1 MNCLLAFIC
10 RCALFAVYTVVS
22 KVENEEVALTMFER
36 AVVTC
41 LQICILGVAWVLYEI
56 CAFVIQAVSVRYPY
70 SSALESRAS
79 AAEDD
84 EGEEQHELVD
94 QHDAT
99 KDASTETG
107 SVARGRTPI
116 DDRVVFESQVDLQ
129 RYVGKVHVIG
139 VVVWST
145 MLSMDYTLTQASFAF
160 LMGMLIGN
168 VAATLS
174 AERPPARRSPPLAT
188 FSAYWAMIGALV
200 VLYMVQDGA
209 SAVQYT
215 EEQVGISPS
224 RVAWTDVF
232 TLVNVMLSP
241 LSCGVS
247 WTYWMDGGTLLKHHR
262 TSLYT
267 SVLLSLPVL
276 IAVQRDF
283 MAAMLSRYSTPLLA
297 HVLVTEPLLK
307 FMVIYVL
314 TLSLEAESVIEMLVV
329 NAAVTGICYVS
340 FTPHGD
346 LFNALVGLFVAL
358 LLLLHTMRLTRRS
371 WKDYVRRNAAKFTI
385 A

>member
-10 RCALFAVYTVVS
+10 RCTLFAVYTVVS
-22 KVENEEVALTMFER
+22 KTENEQVSLTMFER

-41 LQICILGVAWVLYEI
+41 LQICILGVAWILYEI

-84 EGEEQHELVD
+84 EGEEQHELVE
-94 QHDAT
+94 QQDAT

-107 SVARGRTPI
+107 NATRGRTPI
-116 DDRVVFESQVDLQ
+116 HDRVVFESQADLQ

-160 LMGMLIGN
+160 LLGMLIGN
-168 VAATLS
+168 VAATLRRVD
-174 AERPPARRSPPLAT
+174 EPAKRLPMATYSLYWLAV
-188 FSAYWAMIGALV
+188 GALV

-209 SAVQYT
+209 SAVEYT
-215 EEQVGISPS
+215 EAQVGISPN
-224 RVAWTDVF
+224 RVAWSDVF
-232 TLVNVMLSP
+232 TLLNVMLAP
-241 LSCGVS
+241 LSSGVS

-283 MAAMLSRYSTPLLA
+283 MANMLSRYSTPLLA
-297 HVLVTEPLLK
+297 HILVTEPVLK

-314 TLSLEAESVIEMLVV
+314 TLSLETESVLEMLVV

-358 LLLLHTMRLTRRS
+358 LLLMHTMRLTRRS
-371 WKDYVRRNAAKFTI
+371 WRDYVRRNAAKFTI

>member
-10 RCALFAVYTVVS
+10 RCALFAAYTVVS
-22 KVENEEVALTMFER
+22 KVENENVALTMFER

-70 SSALESRAS
+70 STAP

-84 EGEEQHELVD
+84 EGEEQLELVD
-94 QHDAT
+94 SQDAT
-99 KDASTETG
+99 KDAATETG
-107 SVARGRTPI
+107 SVSRGRTPI
-116 DDRVVFESQVDLQ
+116 DERVVFESNADLQ
-129 RYVGKVHVIG
+129 QYVGKVHVIG

-168 VAATLS
+168 VAATLH
-174 AERPPARRSPPLAT
+174 AETPPARKGPPLAI

-209 SAVQYT
+209 SAVEYT

-232 TLVNVMLSP
+232 TLLNVMLSP

-247 WTYWMDGGTLLKHHR
+247 WTYWMDGSTLLKHHR

-283 MAAMLSRYSTPLLA
+283 MANMLSRYSPPLLA

-314 TLSLEAESVIEMLVV
+314 TLSLEPESVIEILVV

-346 LFNALVGLFVAL
+346 LFNAVVGLLVAL

-371 WKDYVRRNAAKFTI
+371 WKDYARRNAAKFTI

>member
-10 RCALFAVYTVVS
+10 RCTLFAVYTVVS
-22 KVENEEVALTMFER
+22 KTENEQVSLTMFER

-41 LQICILGVAWVLYEI
+41 LQICILGVAWILYEI

-84 EGEEQHELVD
+84 EGEEQHELVE
-94 QHDAT
+94 QQDAT

-107 SVARGRTPI
+107 NATRGRTPI
-116 DDRVVFESQVDLQ
+116 HDRVVFESQVDLQ

-160 LMGMLIGN
+160 LLGMLIGN
-168 VAATLS
+168 VAATLRRVD
-174 AERPPARRSPPLAT
+174 EPAKRLPMATYSLYWLAV
-188 FSAYWAMIGALV
+188 GALV

-209 SAVQYT
+209 SAVEYT
-215 EEQVGISPS
+215 EAQVGISPN
-224 RVAWTDVF
+224 RVAWSDVF
-232 TLVNVMLSP
+232 TLLNVMLAP
-241 LSCGVS
+241 LSSGVS

-283 MAAMLSRYSTPLLA
+283 MANMLSRYSTPLLA
-297 HVLVTEPLLK
+297 HILVTEPVLK

-314 TLSLEAESVIEMLVV
+314 TLSLETESVLEMLVV

-358 LLLLHTMRLTRRS
+358 LLLMHTMRLTRRS
-371 WKDYVRRNAAKFTI
+371 WRDYVRRNAAKFTI

>member
-1 MNCLLAFIC
+1 
-10 RCALFAVYTVVS
+10 
-22 KVENEEVALTMFER
+22 
-36 AVVTC
+36 
-41 LQICILGVAWVLYEI
+41 
-56 CAFVIQAVSVRYPY
+56 
-70 SSALESRAS
+70 
-79 AAEDD
+79 
-84 EGEEQHELVD
+84 
-94 QHDAT
+94 
-99 KDASTETG
+99 
-107 SVARGRTPI
+107 
-116 DDRVVFESQVDLQ
+116 
-129 RYVGKVHVIG
+129 
-139 VVVWST
+139 
-145 MLSMDYTLTQASFAF
+145 
-160 LMGMLIGN
+160 
-168 VAATLS
+168 
-174 AERPPARRSPPLAT
+174 
-188 FSAYWAMIGALV
+188 
-200 VLYMVQDGA
+200 
-209 SAVQYT
+209 
-215 EEQVGISPS
+215 
-224 RVAWTDVF
+224 
-232 TLVNVMLSP
+232 
-241 LSCGVS
+241 
-247 WTYWMDGGTLLKHHR
+247 MDGGTLLKHHR

>member
-1 MNCLLAFIC
+1 
-10 RCALFAVYTVVS
+10 
-22 KVENEEVALTMFER
+22 
-36 AVVTC
+36 
-41 LQICILGVAWVLYEI
+41 
-56 CAFVIQAVSVRYPY
+56 
-70 SSALESRAS
+70 
-79 AAEDD
+79 
-84 EGEEQHELVD
+84 
-94 QHDAT
+94 
-99 KDASTETG
+99 
-107 SVARGRTPI
+107 
-116 DDRVVFESQVDLQ
+116 
-129 RYVGKVHVIG
+129 
-139 VVVWST
+139 
-145 MLSMDYTLTQASFAF
+145 MDYTLTQASFAF
-160 LMGMLIGN
+160 LLGMLLGN
-168 VAATLS
+168 VAATLRRVD
-174 AERPPARRSPPLAT
+174 EPARRLPMATYSLYWLAV
-188 FSAYWAMIGALV
+188 GALV

-215 EEQVGISPS
+215 EEQVGISPN

-232 TLVNVMLSP
+232 TLVNVMLAP
-241 LSCGVS
+241 LSSGVS

-283 MAAMLSRYSTPLLA
+283 MASMLSRYSPPLLA
-297 HVLVTEPLLK
+297 HVLITEPLLK

-314 TLSLEAESVIEMLVV
+314 TLSLETESVLEMLVV

-346 LFNALVGLFVAL
+346 LFNALVGLFVTL

-371 WKDYVRRNAAKFTI
+371 WKDYARRNAAKFTI